1 MVWTVEHAAI
11 FSLCRET
18 KPVINV
24 LMEDDWLAGFFI
36 SFVVSF
42 VQENILPFEKFI
54 ILYRPIWENHIFIQS
69 FWNIVKMEFR
79 LVPVNHNALSKHL
92 QWKSNHL

>member
-1 MVWTVEHAAI
+1 MYSVKVVRVSNIETLQTRLLLITLFMNMVWTVEHAAI
-11 FSLCRET
+11 FSLCRER

-54 ILYRPIWENHIFIQS
+54 ILYRPI
-69 FWNIVKMEFR
+69 
-79 LVPVNHNALSKHL
+79 
-92 QWKSNHL
+92 